1 MATILIAGEDTG
13 RLAILESELSAEG
26 HDVITAANGQD
37 AYDRTRAAAPEAV
50 FLELNMPVF
59 NGYETCRLLRDDP
72 DVPPGLPI
80 IIFTSTDLNERAMA
94 KAGPT
99 DRLAKHHQAYELR
112 ELLSRHLPSPF

>member
-1 MATILIAGEDTG
+1 MATILIAGEDIG
-13 RLAILESELSAEG
+13 CLAILESELSAEG
-26 HDVITAANGQD
+26 HEVITAPNGQD
-37 AYDRTRAAAPEAV
+37 AYDRALGAALDAV

-80 IIFTSTDLNERAMA
+80 ILLTSTDVNERAME

-99 DRLAKHHQAYELR
+99 DRLPKRHQAWELR
-112 ELLSRHLPSPF
+112 ELLSKHLKS